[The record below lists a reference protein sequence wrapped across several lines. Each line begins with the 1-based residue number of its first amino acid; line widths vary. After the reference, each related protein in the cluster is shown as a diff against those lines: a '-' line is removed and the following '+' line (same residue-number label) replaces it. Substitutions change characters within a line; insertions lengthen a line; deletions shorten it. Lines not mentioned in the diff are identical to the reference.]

1 MTEKEL
7 LIDTLRRLNRIEI
20 PYMLTGSM
28 ASNYWGIPRTTHDL
42 DYVVQMPEAAIRQII
57 EAFRGDFYIEEEA
70 VRAAYYPPHQFNAV
84 DTRSALKV
92 DFWLLQPRPFERCM
106 FDRRIKIELFGE
118 AAWLCTA
125 EDVILHK
132 LYWNG
137 ISPSERQL
145 GDAAGVVAVQRGTLD
160 AAYLDRWAAK
170 LDVVDVLHD
179 LLTGRIG
186 PKQT

>member
-7 LIDTLRRLNRIEI
+7 LIDTLRRLNRTGIS
-20 PYMLTGSM
+20 YMLTGSM

-42 DYVVQMPEAAIRQII
+42 DYVVQLPESSILRLI
-57 EAFRGDFYIEEEA
+57 EAFQGDFYIDEDA
-70 VRAAYYPPHQFNAV
+70 IRAACQPPYQFNAI
-84 DTRSALKV
+84 DTRSPLKV

-106 FDRRIKIELFGE
+106 FKRRIKITLFGE
-118 AAWLCTA
+118 TAWLCTA

-132 LYWNG
+132 LYWNT

-145 GDAAGVVAVQRGTLD
+145 GDAAGMVAVQSDALD
-160 AAYLDRWAAK
+160 VPYLNQWAAE
-170 LDVVDVLHD
+170 LNVVDVLQD
-179 LLTGRIG
+179 LLKGLIR

>member
-7 LIDTLRRLNRIEI
+7 LIDTLRRLNRTGI

-42 DYVVQMPEAAIRQII
+42 DYVVQLPESAIRRFI

-70 VRAAYYPPHQFNAV
+70 IRAAGRPPYQFNAI
-84 DTRSALKV
+84 DTRSPLKV
-92 DFWLLQPRPFERCM
+92 DFWLLQSRPFEQGM
-106 FDRRIKIELFGE
+106 FERRIKVSLFGE
-118 AAWLCTA
+118 TAWLCTA

-132 LYWNG
+132 LYWNT

-145 GDAAGVVAVQRGTLD
+145 GDAAGVAAVQSDALD
-160 AAYLDRWAAK
+160 LQYLNHWAAE
-170 LDVVDVLHD
+170 LQVVDVLND
-179 LLTGRIG
+179 LLKGRIR